1 MNWRT
6 IVFIGLLF
14 TTSFGFGQSTVV
26 IPNVFTPNYDGV
38 NDVFEVDAT
47 GYEALTCQVY
57 NRHGSLVYRYFG
69 LKGNWDGHTHAG
81 VPCVDGVYF
90 VVIELTLPDG
100 SKEVVSGNVQ
110 LLK

>member
-1 MNWRT
+1 MKLNK
-6 IVFIGLLF
+6 IVLF
-14 TTSFGFGQSTVV
+14 LMLVLANFAFSQSTVV

-47 GYEALTCQVY
+47 GYESLTCQIY
-57 NRHGSLVYRYFG
+57 NRHGALVYRFFG

-90 VVIELTLPDG
+90 AVIELTKADG
-100 SKEVVSGNVQ
+100 SKETISGNVQ
-110 LLK
+110 LIK